1 MRREQKIA
9 RKRKDRQ
16 KQAREKVLRRRA
28 AIRAERKEESR
39 VQRLER
45 SVSPKQK
52 PIVNEKTEQERQEH
66 IKRQLLKNQ
75 ELLKALEA
83 AYDKEIEDRKRVHAD
98 LESQGHATLQDK
110 LAAMQKQAV
119 DDNPNLSD
127 PQSQAVIGG
136 EDAPQQ
142 V

>member
-9 RKRKDRQ
+9 KKRKDR
-16 KQAREKVLRRRA
+16 KKLAHERVLRRRD
-28 AIRAERKEESR
+28 AIRAERRQETKM
-39 VQRLER
+39 QRLEK
-45 SVSPKQK
+45 SVSPKPK

-66 IKRQLLKNQ
+66 IRKQLLKNQ
-75 ELLKALEA
+75 ELLKALES
-83 AYDKEIEDRKRVHAD
+83 AYDKEVEDRKRVHSD

-119 DDNPNLSD
+119 DENPNLSD

-136 EDAPQQ
+136 DEAKPR